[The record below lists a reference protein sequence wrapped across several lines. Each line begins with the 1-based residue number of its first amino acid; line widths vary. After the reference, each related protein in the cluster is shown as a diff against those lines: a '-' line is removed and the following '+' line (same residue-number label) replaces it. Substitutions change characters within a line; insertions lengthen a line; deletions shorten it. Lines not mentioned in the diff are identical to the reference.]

1 MKIKNMIIL
10 ALIISL
16 YISCSDDKN
25 PVSSED
31 GGNNPREL
39 SMKEIQLPDALKQ
52 SAETHAFSAQLY
64 VSSVNAFSN
73 LSFYFTPPDGANA
86 LSKNSSVNDDWTKTW
101 DLENGLAIKMDYYET
116 DTKFGWTVYL
126 NGSNGVDNFNNMKY
140 IEAEEIISSGQGN
153 LKFYTPG
160 TNDLGIEWTYSSI
173 NGVYNV
179 TYLRYS
185 NGIGSEK
192 YIVNSNPDL
201 SGSVNRYQI
210 DGGVSILVNNI
221 TWTSAGTGTW
231 IDYDSE
237 GNEINSGTF

>member
-10 ALIISL
+10 VLLLGL

-31 GGNNPREL
+31 GSTNAREL

-52 SAETHAFSAQLY
+52 STDNHAFSAQLN
-64 VSSVNAFSN
+64 VNSVNAFSN
-73 LSFYFTPPDGANA
+73 LSFYFTPPDDAEA
-86 LSKNSSVNDDWTKTW
+86 LSKNSSANDWTKNW
-101 DLENGLAIKMDYYET
+101 DLGNGLSIKMDYYET

-140 IEAEEIISSGQGN
+140 IEAEEIISSSQGN

-160 TNDLGIEWTYSSI
+160 TNDLGIEWMYSSI

-179 TYLRYS
+179 TYLTYS
-185 NGIGSEK
+185 NGVGYEK
-192 YIVNSNPDL
+192 YIVSSNPDL
-201 SGSVNRYQI
+201 SGSINRYQI
-210 DGGVSILVNNI
+210 DGNNETIKSNI

-237 GNEINSGTF
+237 GNELNNGTF